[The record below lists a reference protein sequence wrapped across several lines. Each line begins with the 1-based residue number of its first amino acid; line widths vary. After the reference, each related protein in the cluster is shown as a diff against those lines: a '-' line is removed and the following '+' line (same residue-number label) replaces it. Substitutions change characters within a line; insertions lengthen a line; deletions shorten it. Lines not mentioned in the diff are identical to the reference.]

1 MRDKT
6 VGAGPVLSLPKPAL
20 SCVEAGLPC
29 PETVQQAA
37 PLRLHHPEST
47 PRILRDCF
55 AAPRHD
61 TPLRIVTLPS
71 VARETASAC
80 SVPMAM
86 KVRHSPRNAPRPGG
100 AEECRRKMT
109 VGVEETS
116 RRSFRR
122 ALNISASVHWVS
134 LLQDAFT
141 IGPACLQISD
151 VIYTPPIRGG
161 GCKVAS
167 VELGD

>member
-47 PRILRDCF
+47 TSILKDCF

-61 TPLRIVTLPS
+61 TAFRIVTLPS
-71 VARETASAC
+71 VARETACAC

-86 KVRHSPRNAPRPGG
+86 KVGHSPPMSPHPSGG
-100 AEECRRKMT
+100 EECGRKMT

-122 ALNISASVHWVS
+122 VLNISASVYWVS
-134 LLQDAFT
+134 LLQNVFA
-141 IGPACLQISD
+141 IGPTWWQIS
-151 VIYTPPIRGG
+151 
-161 GCKVAS
+161 GCDLNSSDPRKTM
-167 VELGD
+167 

>member
-6 VGAGPVLSLPKPAL
+6 VGAGPVLSLSK
-20 SCVEAGLPC
+20 GLPY

-47 PRILRDCF
+47 TPILRDCF

-61 TPLRIVTLPS
+61 TAFRIVRLPS
-71 VARETASAC
+71 VASEAACAC

-86 KVRHSPRNAPRPGG
+86 KVGHSPRMSPHSSGG
-100 AEECRRKMT
+100 EECRRRMT

-122 ALNISASVHWVS
+122 ALNISASVHWVL
-134 LLQDAFT
+134 LLQDAYG
-141 IGPACLQISD
+141 IGPACLKVSD
-151 VIYTPPIRGG
+151 CNLHSDPDRIAHR
-161 GCKVAS
+161 KA
-167 VELGD
+167 